1 MCANVV
7 SIKIGWMVSKSA
19 LCFLNYNS
27 LKNLLDSQ
35 QHVTKEVEET
45 RLKINILNQHVED
58 LKHQL
63 KVFESVLET
72 KAALSAPLSY

>member
-1 MCANVV
+1 
-7 SIKIGWMVSKSA
+7 MVSKSA